1 MAMARLT
8 CCLVLVASWTELAPG
23 LVFLSCVQRGAMGQV
38 EHRVFA
44 KWVSRR
50 HTEVLKTTSNA
61 ARPQECDSRS
71 HEMWNTKKALF
82 VCGPLGGAHA
92 DTPLVVTSAQVLR
105 GRGLYSSTR
114 TLTVAWTSQPGGYV
128 SFDSGEYCCLVC
140 FQHSLLIHHNS
151 YLCSTDSCGPQLSST
166 SSGSRRA
173 LGLEPLDDISDRG
186 QRRMQ
191 KRLLSEY
198 TSLGPHFLL
207 DRVAHRA
214 PMPAST
220 GWSRTRGSTRR
231 HSHPRAGRLVADCR
245 HCLSTVPGSRSPTI
259 ACPPRAAN
267 CRRPSCVRPG
277 FPVTRSTRA
286 VSESDIRRTSSH
298 HLRVEREGADGAH
311 TFIIA
316 RGFDAG
322 VDLYSAVLSSRHSV
336 ENPEGCMALDSE
348 SSHGACFCTRKHA
361 TSTHSA

>member
-1 MAMARLT
+1 MGVSQTHESFEDHIERRASARVRLA
-8 CCLVLVASWTELAPG
+8 VA
-23 LVFLSCVQRGAMGQV
+23 RNV
-38 EHRVFA
+38 EYQKSPLRLRPA
-44 KWVSRR
+44 GWCARR
-50 HTEVLKTTSNA
+50 YA
-61 ARPQECDSRS
+61 A
-71 HEMWNTKKALF
+71 
-82 VCGPLGGAHA
+82 GG
-92 DTPLVVTSAQVLR
+92 DL
-105 GRGLYSSTR
+105 STR
-114 TLTVAWTSQPGGYV
+114 FAWPRSLLLDQ
-128 SFDSGEYCCLVC
+128 DSDGRVDFPVWWSRFIRLGEYCCLVC
-140 FQHSLLIHHNS
+140 LQHSLLIHHNS
-151 YLCSTDSCGPQLSST
+151 YLCSTDSCGPQLSMLAQHPLVHAVPWV
-166 SSGSRRA
+166 SSV
-173 LGLEPLDDISDRG
+173 GLSLEWLFSLLMLWEPPDDISDRG

-207 DRVAHRA
+207 DRAAHRA
-214 PMPAST
+214 PMLAST

-231 HSHPRAGRLVADCR
+231 HSYPRAGRLVADCR

-259 ACPPRAAN
+259 ACPPRAAS

-298 HLRVEREGADGAH
+298 HLRVEREGADGAN

-336 ENPEGCMALDSE
+336 ENPEGCMALDS
-348 SSHGACFCTRKHA
+348 AQR
-361 TSTHSA
+361 